1 MEVQL
6 EEEYDE
12 KQKVLKE
19 RRDLEGKL
27 LSAQDQVNTH
37 WTHAGWLMA
46 FRVSWRNR
54 SDSGGEKYSRSINTS
69 VTSISPE
76 FKVYLGKDMAD

>member
-19 RRDLEGKL
+19 KRELESNF
-27 LSAQDQVNTH
+27 LSVQDQVNTVN
-37 WTHAGWLMA
+37 T
-46 FRVSWRNR
+46 VQCNR
-54 SDSGGEKYSRSINTS
+54 SSICKKKKKNCKQ
-69 VTSISPE
+69 IS
-76 FKVYLGKDMAD
+76 DMYDLRF

>member
-19 RRDLEGKL
+19 KRELESNF
-27 LSAQDQVNTH
+27 LSVQDQVNTMN
-37 WTHAGWLMA
+37 T
-46 FRVSWRNR
+46 VQCNR
-54 SDSGGEKYSRSINTS
+54 SSIC
-69 VTSISPE
+69 
-76 FKVYLGKDMAD
+76 KQKK

>member
-19 RRDLEGKL
+19 KRELESNF
-27 LSAQDQVNTH
+27 LSVQDQVNT
-37 WTHAGWLMA
+37 
-46 FRVSWRNR
+46 
-54 SDSGGEKYSRSINTS
+54 INTVQCNWS
-69 VTSISPE
+69 STRKKKKE
-76 FKVYLGKDMAD
+76 FFFFF